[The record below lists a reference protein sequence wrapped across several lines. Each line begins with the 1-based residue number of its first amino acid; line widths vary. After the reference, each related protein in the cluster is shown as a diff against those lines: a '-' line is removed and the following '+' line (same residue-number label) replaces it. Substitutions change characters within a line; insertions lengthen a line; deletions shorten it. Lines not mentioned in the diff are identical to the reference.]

1 MLAECI
7 QKVRRLTIVSFQ
19 AAPPKGRPVS
29 APTPDRHPALRG
41 EDVVLTVLATAA
53 GPLLWWLGTTGSIP
67 GASAGLKTMEFLV
80 ASACA
85 GAGAFLAGWWFV
97 ALVGTVM
104 TALGH
109 RGRSVRLVRWGQ
121 ALSPQFLRRVAASV
135 LGINLLV
142 APGAW
147 AGGDDPAGLAPVP
160 AHHATAHHAAAVRQ
174 VAAVPAASLP
184 RPGWL
189 SASREAPSAAPSVSG
204 ELPTPTWRPSAPA
217 PSVPGSGRGG
227 RVPGTTEKSVTVRAG
242 DCLWD
247 IAAEEL
253 GPYATDLE
261 IDRRWRQWYRLNQAL
276 IGPEADALVPG
287 TVLQAPPVS

>member
-1 MLAECI
+1 MLAEGI
-7 QKVRRLTIVSFQ
+7 EKIPRLTTVSFQ
-19 AAPPKGRPVS
+19 AAPPKGRPVI
-29 APTPDRHPALRG
+29 APTLDRRPALRG
-41 EDVVLTVLATAA
+41 DDVVLTVLATAA
-53 GPLLWWLGTTGSIP
+53 GPLLWWLGSTGFTP
-67 GASAGLKTMEFLV
+67 GAAGLKTVEFMV

-85 GAGAFLAGWWFV
+85 GAGALLASWWFV
-97 ALVGTVM
+97 ALIGTVM

-109 RGRSVRLVRWGQ
+109 RGRSVRLLRWGQ

-147 AGGDDPAGLAPVP
+147 AGSDDPAGVATAS
-160 AHHATAHHAAAVRQ
+160 AHHADAHHPAADRPL
-174 VAAVPAASLP
+174 AAVPATSP
-184 RPGWL
+184 PQPGWL
-189 SASREAPSAAPSVSG
+189 AASREAPTAAPSASG
-204 ELPTPTWRPSAPA
+204 EVPAPTWRPSAP
-217 PSVPGSGRGG
+217 PPPVPGSGHPG
-227 RVPGTTEKSVTVRAG
+227 RTHGATEKSVTVRAG

-276 IGPEADALVPG
+276 IGPEADVLVPG

>member
-1 MLAECI
+1 M
-7 QKVRRLTIVSFQ
+7 
-19 AAPPKGRPVS
+19 S
-29 APTPDRHPALRG
+29 APSVLRRPLLRVD
-41 EDVVLTVLATAA
+41 DVLLAVLASAA
-53 GPLLWWLGTTGSIP
+53 GPLLWWLGSTGLAP
-67 GASAGLKTMEFLV
+67 GAVAGLQAMEFLV

-85 GAGAFLAGWWFV
+85 VAGALLAAWWFV

-109 RGRSVRLVRWGQ
+109 RWRSVWMIRWGQ
-121 ALSPQFLRRVAASV
+121 AVSPMFLRRVAASV

-147 AGGDDPAGLAPVP
+147 AGADEPRGVTSAQAQHHSAVPQQAAP
-160 AHHATAHHAAAVRQ
+160 AAVST
-174 VAAVPAASLP
+174 ASLP

-189 SASREAPSAAPSVSG
+189 AASSDAPSGNPSGSG
-204 ELPTPTWRPSAPA
+204 QIPTPTWRPSAPA
-217 PSVPGSGRGG
+217 PPVPGAGHPGRTHGAT
-227 RVPGTTEKSVTVRAG
+227 PMSVTVRAG

-261 IDRRWRQWYRLNQAL
+261 IDRRWRQWYRLNQPV
-276 IGPEADALVPG
+276 IGPDADVLAPG